1 MNIIADN
8 GIYPELIGGEVWHGK
23 ICDTLGEWYVK
34 PEVRFDM
41 VRKWEYFIKDAMS
54 YKKID
59 RQTVHTKNIILA
71 DGQTYD
77 EFKDPWN

>member
-34 PEVRFDM
+34 PEVRFD
-41 VRKWEYFIKDAMS
+41 
-54 YKKID
+54 KIG
-59 RQTVHTKNIILA
+59 RASCRERV
-71 DGQTYD
+71 
-77 EFKDPWN
+77 